1 MILAEKAGLF
11 KLALKRVTDV
21 GVVVVVVVIVDFI
34 AVALVIEF
42 EMVLLLFDV
51 YFSFYYELSN
61 ITCNA

>member
-11 KLALKRVTDV
+11 KLALKRLTDV
-21 GVVVVVVVIVDFI
+21 GVIVVVVIVDFI

-61 ITCNA
+61 ITYNA